1 MVLILN
7 TNIHL
12 IFIHNKVRI
21 TAAKRRIL
29 EDTDLYYAQNK
40 DGQLIQLS
48 KQEQRTRRIKTLD
61 KVSMIP
67 GKLDHAT
74 VVAYVVGS
82 INSEY
87 GL

>member
-1 MVLILN
+1 M
-7 TNIHL
+7 
-12 IFIHNKVRI
+12 
-21 TAAKRRIL
+21 
-29 EDTDLYYAQNK
+29 YYAQNK

-48 KQEQRTRRIKTLD
+48 KQEQRSRRIRTLD

-87 GL
+87 DL